1 MATELYR
8 NKVSGGRKRKP
19 PDLRNDRAS
28 SLLCQPD
35 WGWGT
40 GDARLTC
47 AGIWRSG
54 RGIATG
60 HLAAGS
66 WKIPRLRPTARGGGG
81 DKGSRN
87 AIERHWLRV
96 AFRLPSRIT
105 RSEAFF
111 FPLQRISGCC
121 DAEGLCYERAGARTQ
136 PTIRPGAHVKGVV
149 LRHNLDVLRK
159 ESGDGV

>member
-66 WKIPRLRPTARGGGG
+66 WKIPRLRPTARGGRRGQ
-81 DKGSRN
+81 RLT
-87 AIERHWLRV
+87 ERHRATL
-96 AFRLPSRIT
+96 
-105 RSEAFF
+105 
-111 FPLQRISGCC
+111 
-121 DAEGLCYERAGARTQ
+121 AEGCLSPPISDHPVRGILFSVAA
-136 PTIRPGAHVKGVV
+136 
-149 LRHNLDVLRK
+149 
-159 ESGDGV
+159 